1 MSELKY
7 TIDGK
12 KVVVIGELNQTEKI
26 VQEIFVTESGD
37 EIPQGER
44 FVVKSLLDEP
54 AKSWKE
60 TNLEKLEAQY
70 DKDKKEWDD
79 KIERVIR
86 EKSLVYSSLSE
97 RVKWLR
103 AIAKEP
109 REAEFKKI
117 INTIADFFTDC
128 EKWIVVKNYSNWEL
142 EKFNE
147 DGVNELLE
155 RYERG
160 YGRVRFDSMRL
171 LSLFGKA
178 DGNLIYRIN
187 DYSDGSGS
195 DKDVVFFKSKEEA
208 LIFIQSEFD
217 NVKEY
222 SESYLETAKKFDL
235 KLDAIKLNTYQEK
248 QKESINKQIQETEN
262 KLGQLKENLSK
273 IK

>member
-1 MSELKY
+1 MSEFKY
-7 TIDGK
+7 TSDGK

-26 VQEIFVTESGD
+26 VQEIFVTEKGD

-60 TNLEKLEAQY
+60 KDLLELESRY
-70 DKDKKEWDD
+70 EKEKKEWDS
-79 KIERVIR
+79 KIESVIN
-86 EKSLVYSSLSE
+86 EKSVAYESLRS

-109 REAEFKKI
+109 REEEFKKA
-117 INTIADFFTDC
+117 INTIADFFTDS
-128 EKWIVVKNYSNWEL
+128 EKWVVVKNYSNWEL

-147 DGVNELLE
+147 DGVNEFFE

-187 DYSDGSGS
+187 DYSDGIGS

-208 LIFIQSEFD
+208 LAFIQSEFD
-217 NVKEY
+217 KVKEY
-222 SESYLETAKKFDL
+222 SESYLVTAKKFDL
-235 KLDAIKLNTYQEK
+235 KLDIEKLNTYQEK
-248 QKESINKQIQETEN
+248 QKESINKKIQEAESRI
-262 KLGQLKENLSK
+262 GVLKENLSK
-273 IK
+273 L